1 MDVAESM
8 GRLAGKLEQRMG
20 YEITAAVLDGICE
33 LRSRREMEE
42 AVCWLA
48 KDYGLLDVISSR
60 GEEVTE
66 EPNQASWAA

>member
-1 MDVAESM
+1 
-8 GRLAGKLEQRMG
+8 
-20 YEITAAVLDGICE
+20 
-33 LRSRREMEE
+33 MEE